1 MASEIISAEMVVA
14 LTGTIGAIGAGLKFA
29 WTTIARRIR
38 ESETRLSE
46 QRRDFEKKIEAE
58 RIQHELK
65 VETER
70 LRYEAVIANQIT
82 EMRREMTK
90 QDREITHLRRMSD
103 AYMRH
108 IVVLEQLMRQ
118 AGIDI
123 PILELPEYPSS
134 DGDA

>member
-1 MASEIISAEMVVA
+1 MASEFFTTEMVVA
-14 LTGTIGAIGAGLKFA
+14 LTGTLGAIGAGFKFA
-29 WTTIARRIR
+29 WNSIAKKIRDSEVRLDTERRQ
-38 ESETRLSE
+38 SEL
-46 QRRDFEKKIEAE
+46 KIEAE

-65 VETER
+65 VENER
-70 LRYEAVIANQIT
+70 LRYEALIQDQIR
-82 EMRREMTK
+82 EMRREMA
-90 QDREITHLRRMSD
+90 QQEREITHLRRMSD

-123 PILELPEYPSS
+123 PPLELPEYPSG